1 MGTGVTSLSDYRLAL
16 ALEAA
21 NLGTWTWDMAAGTT
35 AWDVRLE
42 EMHGLPPGGFGGT
55 FEDWLASL
63 YPDDRAD
70 CLARV
75 ERALADPGPYML
87 LHRTTWP
94 DGSIHY
100 IECRGRVLTDERGIP
115 TGTTGVAIDVTDR
128 EHHKAATSEALAREH
143 ELVEVF
149 QQALLPT
156 SLPEVPNTK
165 VAARYMAA
173 QSDAGVGGDWYAV
186 LPLSDGRL
194 GLAIGDVAGHGLDAV
209 ADMAAARFSLR
220 ALALSDPSGPELV
233 LARLNDVV
241 RVFEGD
247 TMITA
252 IFGVLDPVA
261 RHVDVCQRRS
271 LLGVGPRSRR
281 YGSMARRALR
291 SAARRGDRISSPPSR
306 RPTGF
311 DARPVH
317 GRTRRAENR
326 ADRPGHGAPASCVRS
341 GAGRAGG
348 AVYEPGRSDVS
359 RRSGDGRRRH
369 GRRRRDLTTSRR
381 STWWC
386 TPKV

>member
-1 MGTGVTSLSDYRLAL
+1 
-16 ALEAA
+16 
-21 NLGTWTWDMAAGTT
+21 MAAGTT

-63 YPDDRAD
+63 YPDDRPD

-75 ERALADPGPYML
+75 ERALANPGPYML

-100 IECRGRVLTDERGIP
+100 IECRGTVLTDERGIP

-156 SLPEVPNTK
+156 SLPEVPNTR

-261 RHVDVCQRRS
+261 HTWTYASAGHCSALVRDPDGTARWLDEPCDPP
-271 LLGVGPRSRR
+271 LGV
-281 YGSMARRALR
+281 A
-291 SAARRGDRISSPPSR
+291 
-306 RPTGF
+306 TEF
-311 DARPVH
+311 
-317 GRTRRAENR
+317 
-326 ADRPGHGAPASCVRS
+326 
-341 GAGRAGG
+341 
-348 AVYEPGRSDVS
+348 
-359 RRSGDGRRRH
+359 
-369 GRRRRDLTTSRR
+369 RRRRADVPPGSMLVLFTDGLVERRTEPIDRGMERLRRACAAGPDAPEALCTSLAEAMFRDGPV
-381 STWWC
+381 TDDVAMVVVAV
-386 TPKV
+386 T